1 MGGRLHRPAKRRP
14 RSTAESRS
22 DRGQRRQRQPGHPH
36 PQLPPGRRGVLG
48 DLLNGQAPRAGRA
61 GRTRFNEANDSHYY
75 LVPGVIVTIM
85 TMIGALLT
93 SLVMAREYE
102 RARWKASSSRPAGG
116 EILAAKAA
124 PTSCWAWSAWPS
136 P

>member
-1 MGGRLHRPAKRRP
+1 M
-14 RSTAESRS
+14 
-22 DRGQRRQRQPGHPH
+22 
-36 PQLPPGRRGVLG
+36 
-48 DLLNGQAPRAGRA
+48 LNVQTRA
-61 GRTRFNEANDSHYY
+61 RFNEANDSHYY

-102 RARWKASSSRPAGG
+102 RGTLESLFVTPVGSGKSWRPRPP
-116 EILAAKAA
+116 